1 MCLLDPSSPT
11 AHSLME
17 LGDLGSLAIAAVDFT
32 KLSPKIPASP
42 LSLMLVKIVPLAL
55 PLLQAPS
62 SHPTTNFSNKTKSS
76 KQALRD
82 GVVFHL
88 KPSWDFGIEE
98 KKL

>member
-1 MCLLDPSSPT
+1 
-11 AHSLME
+11 ME
-17 LGDLGSLAIAAVDFT
+17 LGDLGLLAIATVDFT
-32 KLSPKIPASP
+32 KLSPKIPESP
-42 LSLMLVKIVPLAL
+42 LSLMLVKIVLLAL

-88 KPSWDFGIEE
+88 KPSRDFGIEE
-98 KKL
+98 KKI

>member
-1 MCLLDPSSPT
+1 
-11 AHSLME
+11 
-17 LGDLGSLAIAAVDFT
+17 LGDLSSLAIAAVDFT
-32 KLSPKIPASP
+32 KLSPKIPESP
-42 LSLMLVKIVPLAL
+42 LSLMLVKIIPLAL

-62 SHPTTNFSNKTKSS
+62 SHPTTNFSNKIKSS

-98 KKL
+98 KKFSPSKQNSNSNQTKDT